1 MDLDNMTHP
10 DTPIGDRFASKL
22 LEERDVDARKREGM
36 FKQDLVKWIKK
47 NYVFSFLNYTSTKG
61 RL

>member
-1 MDLDNMTHP
+1 MTHP

-22 LEERDVDARKREGM
+22 IEEREVDPSHVGGKMGSQYRGKIFAEKTISQR
-36 FKQDLVKWIKK
+36 W
-47 NYVFSFLNYTSTKG
+47 